1 MQYGHNIRLKED
13 AAASLGTNHV
23 NFKAAAHFVE
33 LKDNQLM
40 TAMGLTPDIWQS
52 EPVKATQE
60 ERFKVRERELLEWVG
75 IDPAVKII
83 YNKFN

>member
-13 AAASLGTNHV
+13 AAASLGTSHV
-23 NFKAAAHFVE
+23 YFKAAAHFVE
-33 LKDNQLM
+33 LMDKQLM

-52 EPVKATQE
+52 EPDKTMQE

-75 IDPAVKII
+75 IDPAVKTI
-83 YNKFN
+83 YYKFN